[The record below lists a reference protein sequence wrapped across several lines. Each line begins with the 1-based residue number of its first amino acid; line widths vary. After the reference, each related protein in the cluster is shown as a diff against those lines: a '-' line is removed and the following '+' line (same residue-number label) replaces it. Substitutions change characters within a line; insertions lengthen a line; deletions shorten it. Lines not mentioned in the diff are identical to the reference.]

1 MLGRPLLQVVLAA
14 VHCVLRPHLEQK
26 EPVSDVAG
34 GPDAASLEETHTAS
48 EVRPHHRQPALPCFV
63 ALKPCCDSNLESM
76 HALVFDS
83 LLQGV

>member
-34 GPDAASLEETHTAS
+34 GPDAS